1 MARLSLVPTL
11 ALLALIAAVLVE
23 GRIGTITNKRDLR
36 ELQVV
41 AGTTPDAELPP
52 LTNVFPLTRCQGD
65 CDYDSDCEDGLTC
78 FQRSSQDPV
87 PGCQDGGEGFF
98 SSVDYCILPIEE
110 PTEVPMMN
118 VTEAATNMTNAID
131 DIDDLLESAEVA
143 VQAEE
148 SP

>member
-1 MARLSLVPTL
+1 MARLSFLPTL

-23 GRIGTITNKRDLR
+23 ARIGTVTNKRDLR

-41 AGTTPDAELPP
+41 AGTTSDAELPP

-78 FQRSSQDPV
+78 FQRSSQDSV

-110 PTEVPMMN
+110 PT
-118 VTEAATNMTNAID
+118 TMTNATDAGMNTTNVID
-131 DIDDLLESAEVA
+131 DIDDLLESPEVA

-148 SP
+148 SPPA

>member
-1 MARLSLVPTL
+1 MMTRLRLVPMI
-11 ALLALIAAVLVE
+11 ALVALVAAVLVE
-23 GRIGTITNKRDLR
+23 ARIGSIPNKRETR
-36 ELQVV
+36 NLQVV
-41 AGTTPDAELPP
+41 TGEELPP

-98 SSVDYCILPIEE
+98 SSVDYCILP
-110 PTEVPMMN
+110 
-118 VTEAATNMTNAID
+118 TEAPTAAPGNITTPAMNMTDTIN
-131 DIDDLLESAEVA
+131 DIEDLLVSPEVA

-148 SP
+148 VP